1 MTKTDIIEKAKELIN
16 APSCYAGL
24 KNVANDWIKAVG
36 TADEKD
42 AAEKFIAE
50 LEADVQPIDE
60 VIGLFSSDAGKKIV
74 GEEAAAN
81 MVAHFKEVKAKGGK
95 WCDCPACTPGRVIL
109 DNKSVIL

>member
-24 KNVANDWIKAVG
+24 KDAANDWIKAVG
-36 TADEKD
+36 TADEKAI
-42 AAEKFIAE
+42 AAKFIAE

-60 VIGLFSSDAGKKIV
+60 VIGLFSSDTGKKIV

-81 MVAHFKEVKAKGGK
+81 MVTHFKEVKAKDGK
-95 WCDCPACTPGRVIL
+95 WCDCPACTPGRFIL